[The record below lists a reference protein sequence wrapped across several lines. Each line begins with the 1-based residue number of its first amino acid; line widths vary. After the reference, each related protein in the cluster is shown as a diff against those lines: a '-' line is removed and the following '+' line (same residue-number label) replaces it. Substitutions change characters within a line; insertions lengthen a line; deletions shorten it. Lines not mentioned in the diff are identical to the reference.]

1 LVGVQP
7 HDPVSSWP
15 LVLLWSAGRCTTPS
29 DCWRLS
35 LSTVS
40 HMLPC
45 HLATCSRTAATTGGL
60 QLLFPTT
67 STTLSTHLPVPSLH
81 SGRFPSDGPV
91 GTWKTPQ
98 LSPRISVVP
107 SGQDCHCSI
116 YYITHPVFWGDGEM
130 YYLRCNFVILNELLS
145 PVST

>member
-1 LVGVQP
+1 MVCWTLHYAKRLLETLFVHRFSHATMPLSNLFKNCSYYWGFAAFVSYYLNHPLYTPPGVGQFTFHLLVFQF
-7 HDPVSSWP
+7 
-15 LVLLWSAGRCTTPS
+15 
-29 DCWRLS
+29 
-35 LSTVS
+35 
-40 HMLPC
+40 LPF
-45 HLATCSRTAATTGGL
+45 HS
-60 QLLFPTT
+60 
-67 STTLSTHLPVPSLH
+67 PSLH